1 MKKILSILSFAA
13 LGAIALP
20 LQAATPVFSANG
32 FVCGKEGVTVT
43 CKGSLP
49 NGKDTVTST
58 GHDLV
63 YLTMN
68 THQEGVPTRYTYF
81 SDTGCLIGYTFG
93 AGGQPVAAVASHR
106 NGVKQT
112 FSFEDGKYEKIIQFC
127 MQDAPTAT
135 AGKTPPAAVPAAS
148 AASEKP
154 VTTAQKD
161 SAPAKK
167 SATAAAPKKPAA
179 AK

>member
-1 MKKILSILSFAA
+1 MKKLLSAISFTA
-13 LGAIALP
+13 LGLSAVSAS
-20 LQAATPVFSANG
+20 AATPVYSANG

-49 NGKDTVTST
+49 NGKDTVTGT

-63 YLTMN
+63 YLTVN

-106 NGVKQT
+106 SGVKST
-112 FSFEDGKYEKIIQFC
+112 FSFEDGKYEKVVQYC
-127 MQDAPTAT
+127 LQDNPGAAAQASAKPAT
-135 AGKTPPAAVPAAS
+135 A
-148 AASEKP
+148 P

-161 SAPAKK
+161 APPPAKPAAAPAKK
-167 SATAAAPKKPAA
+167 PAA
-179 AK
+179 K

>member
-1 MKKILSILSFAA
+1 MKKILCALTLAA
-13 LGAIALP
+13 LAGVAASAS
-20 LQAATPVFSANG
+20 AATPVFSANG
-32 FVCGKEGVTVT
+32 FVCGKEGNTVT

-49 NGKDTVTST
+49 NGKDTVTGT

-63 YLTMN
+63 YLTIN

-93 AGGQPVAAVASHR
+93 AGGQPVAAVAAHR

-112 FSFEDGKYEKIIQFC
+112 FSFEDGKYEKIVQFC
-127 MQDAPTAT
+127 MQENPTASAT
-135 AGKTPPAAVPAAS
+135 AAAPASAPAAA
-148 AASEKP
+148 KP

-161 SAPAKK
+161 AAPKK
-167 SATAAAPKKPAA
+167 APAAAPKKPASE
-179 AK
+179 K